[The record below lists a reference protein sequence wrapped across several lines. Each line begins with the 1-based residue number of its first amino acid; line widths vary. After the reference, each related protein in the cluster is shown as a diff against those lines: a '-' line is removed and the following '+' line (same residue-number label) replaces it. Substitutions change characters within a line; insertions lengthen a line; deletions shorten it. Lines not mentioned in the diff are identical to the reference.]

1 MATQETRSRD
11 GFVSFFRS
19 YTKTWIHA
27 VATAGLTAFGT
38 LSVFHRGFI
47 ALALASYVVPPI
59 ALYLWRPSVGRDDG
73 DAATE
78 EGGTAA
84 ERERDTAVEDEDDAA
99 AADRERA
106 VATGERSTGATD
118 APLERAETEDRAE
131 TDAAPAGSDVSRS
144 DRGRDTEPGARTESP
159 ADEADEIDEAGEDER
174 GRDWRL
180 VDVPTEAT
188 LRDVCVTAAGAVYAV
203 GENGLVLAGAPANGA
218 EPDAWSIVLED
229 GPAAEGDELAGVD
242 ATDGGDAV
250 WVAGD
255 SGSVGR
261 IEAETGLHTDYT
273 APADITDNWL
283 GVAVGG
289 ESGDETVLLINGSGA
304 VLRGRY
310 RDGAVSWDEPTKPGS
325 GSSLSA
331 IALALAD
338 PSVGYCCDTND
349 SVFETTD
356 GGESFDRVGLEGA
369 GGTLENLATLGRGD
383 CLVSADDGVVHRY
396 GGSTWTPERVGEEAI
411 CGIARREGETIAC
424 DADGVIYE
432 RTPAAEWNQVDV
444 RAPDSLIAVSTTAD
458 GDRTVA
464 VGEEG
469 TVVERR

>member
-1 MATQETRSRD
+1 MATPDARSGN

-38 LSVFHRGFI
+38 LTIFHRGFI
-47 ALALASYVVPPI
+47 VLALASYVVPPLV
-59 ALYLWRPSVGRDDG
+59 LYFRGGAGDQSDQTAAVDREADDPADDRETKSEAATTTSLEHADSGADSETKRTPDSG
-73 DAATE
+73 DAAVYSE
-78 EGGTAA
+78 DHDVEPGGN
-84 ERERDTAVEDEDDAA
+84 DAIG
-99 AADRERA
+99 ADRA
-106 VATGERSTGATD
+106 V
-118 APLERAETEDRAE
+118 
-131 TDAAPAGSDVSRS
+131 
-144 DRGRDTEPGARTESP
+144 
-159 ADEADEIDEAGEDER
+159 ER
-174 GRDWRL
+174 GRESDADRALDWRL
-180 VDVPTEAT
+180 VDVPTDAT

-203 GENGLVLAGAPANGA
+203 GENGLVLTGAAADGAGT
-218 EPDAWSIVLED
+218 DAWSIALED
-229 GPAAEGDELAGVD
+229 GPAAEGDELTGVD
-242 ATDGGDAV
+242 ATDGGDAI

-261 IEAETGLHTDYT
+261 LEAETGLHTDYT
-273 APADITDNWL
+273 APADITDNWM

-310 RDGAVSWDEPTKPGS
+310 RDGAISWDGPIKPGS

-331 IALALAD
+331 IALAE

-369 GGTLENLATLGRGD
+369 GGTLENLATLGQGD
-383 CLVSADDGVVHRY
+383 CLVSADDGIVHRY
-396 GGSTWTPERVGEEAI
+396 GGSTWTPERVGDEAV
-411 CGIARREGETIAC
+411 CGITRREGETIAC

-432 RTPAAEWNQVDV
+432 RTLAADWEQVDTQ
-444 RAPDSLIAVSTTAD
+444 APESLIAVSMDID
-458 GDRTVA
+458 GERVVA
-464 VGEEG
+464 VGEDG